1 MDECASS
8 VDDVVCALVCR
19 IVLVLVGPVG
29 QDRLN
34 LSFGSFSFSF
44 FLF

>member
-1 MDECASS
+1 MDEGAFS

-29 QDRLN
+29 QARLN
-34 LSFGSFSFSF
+34 LSLVPFPFSF